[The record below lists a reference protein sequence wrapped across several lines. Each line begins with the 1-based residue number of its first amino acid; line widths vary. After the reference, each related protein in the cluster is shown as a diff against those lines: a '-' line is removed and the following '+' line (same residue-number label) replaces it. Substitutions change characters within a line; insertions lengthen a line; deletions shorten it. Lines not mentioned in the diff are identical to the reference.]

1 MSIISSIIILSTILI
16 TSAYIPNWNNRNI
29 HNLEN
34 TGYLR
39 NHHEMTQH
47 TPIMNIEESNH
58 FFSKKFSSEMY
69 RLGVG
74 SGWENLRSLDDDIVV
89 NKKKDTKKF
98 SSEMYRLGVGS
109 GWGNFRSL
117 DDDIEVNKK
126 KECKRCF
133 GSKINITR
141 CLGREF

>member
-1 MSIISSIIILSTILI
+1 MSIISSIISLSTILI
-16 TSAYIPNWNNRNI
+16 TSAYIPSWNNRNI
-29 HNLEN
+29 HNLKN

-58 FFSKKFSSEMY
+58 FLSKKLTSEMY
-69 RLGVG
+69 RV
-74 SGWENLRSLDDDIVV
+74 
-89 NKKKDTKKF
+89 
-98 SSEMYRLGVGS
+98 GVGS

-126 KECKRCF
+126 KDTNKLTSEMYRLGA
-133 GSKINITR
+133 GSGWGNFRSLDDDIEVNKKKER
-141 CLGREF
+141 K